1 MPEPTRD
8 RNEPQPTSWLAYRR
22 QKRAVKRELR
32 AERRGRGKKSG
43 DVLYDA
49 SQAGESS
56 NYSSGGFFSSKPTD
70 RK

>member
-1 MPEPTRD
+1 MPEPNQD
-8 RNEPQPTSWLAYRR
+8 RNEPQSTSWLAYRR

-32 AERRGRGKKSG
+32 AERRGRGNKGG

-49 SQAGESS
+49 SQAAEAS
-56 NYSSGGFFSSKPTD
+56 NFSGGGFFSSKPTD

>member
-1 MPEPTRD
+1 MSEPKQDRD
-8 RNEPQPTSWLAYRR
+8 EPQSTSWLAYRR

-32 AERRGRGKKSG
+32 AERRGRGNKSG

-56 NYSSGGFFSSKPTD
+56 NYSGGFFSSDPTD
-70 RK
+70 RR